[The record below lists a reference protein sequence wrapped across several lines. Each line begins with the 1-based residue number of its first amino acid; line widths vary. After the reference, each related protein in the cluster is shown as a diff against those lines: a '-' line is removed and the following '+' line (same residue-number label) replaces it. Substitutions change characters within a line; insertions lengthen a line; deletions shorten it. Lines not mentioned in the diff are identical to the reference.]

1 MSSQYKIKRCFY
13 IKIKELRVTWH
24 MNVHCPPWPAYWWI
38 SSSCFSSSAVS
49 RAIFFRSLSPF
60 LLLCFLLTSLLP
72 FPHLFE
78 HVISYPTLPFLAGTP
93 QTSDG
98 SGGKQISDCC
108 RLHREEYIR
117 GLYVH
122 SDVSLVQSL
131 SRVRLFVTPWTAALQ
146 AFLSITNSRSLL
158 KLRSIG
164 LVMPSNCLILSGL

>member
-1 MSSQYKIKRCFY
+1 MTHECTLSSMAG
-13 IKIKELRVTWH
+13 LL
-24 MNVHCPPWPAYWWI
+24 MN
-38 SSSCFSSSAVS
+38 
-49 RAIFFRSLSPF
+49 FFLLFFFLCGQPCHFFPFFVSPF